1 MIDDPRID
9 ELMEFIDSVDDNGE
23 PTSIALIARR
33 VASYLEVVKGL
44 RQELDESHASVLELE
59 GRAENLATRLEERES
74 LSADITLMAQDAAIK
89 AAFSSSGSRSAQLRK
104 DVAQKQSDLKQFQAD
119 YDEDSKRLVEVKRAL
134 NTRHTRLIEAR
145 DQIARRM
152 NIIDALLQRAEI
164 EWPSH
169 FFEENSRIKSA
180 HGGSGNAAARPAP
193 KGRSRARRRVV
204 RRRRAS

>member
-1 MIDDPRID
+1 
-9 ELMEFIDSVDDNGE
+9 MEFIDSVDDNGE

-164 EWPSH
+164 EWPSY